1 LTPSSGRAKKSTV
14 SKNKPPVP
22 EVDLRARV
30 LAASV
35 ALITEEG
42 LAALSMREVAR
53 RAGVSHQAPYH
64 HFPDRE
70 SILAAIAGD
79 GFLQL
84 AEGLELALGKK
95 GTPSERLRLGGR
107 AYVEFARRHPAHFR
121 VMFRPELVDLEAY
134 PEGKAAADRAYRA
147 LEQLVA
153 GVVEVGGWP
162 EAHAQGL
169 VLVAWSF
176 VHGLSSLVLD
186 GPIAKTLGDAELEAA
201 VEGAFEGFRRLVD
214 GPGAKKVRRPTGR

>member
-1 LTPSSGRAKKSTV
+1 MA
-14 SKNKPPVP
+14 KNKPPVP
-22 EVDLRARV
+22 EGDLRARV

-42 LAALSMREVAR
+42 LGALSMREVAR

-70 SILAAIAGD
+70 SILAAIAGE
-79 GFLQL
+79 GFLHL
-84 AEGLELALGKK
+84 AEALERALGTKAPA
-95 GTPSERLRLGGR
+95 GERLRAGGR
-107 AYVEFARRHPAHFR
+107 AYVDFARAHPAHFR

-134 PEGKAAADRAYRA
+134 PEGKAQADRAYQA

-153 GVVEVGGWP
+153 GVVEDGGWP
-162 EAHAQGL
+162 AAEAQGL

-186 GPIAKTLGDAELEAA
+186 GPIAKTLADVELEAA
-201 VEGAFEGFRRLVD
+201 VERAFEGFRRMVD
-214 GPGAKKVRRPTGR
+214 GPGPRRGGHLKGPKPRGLSGGRR

>member
-1 LTPSSGRAKKSTV
+1 MA
-14 SKNKPPVP
+14 KNKAPVP

-70 SILAAIAGD
+70 AILAAIAGD
-79 GFLQL
+79 GFLHL
-84 AEGLELALGKK
+84 AEALERAVYSKAAPG
-95 GTPSERLRLGGR
+95 ERLRAGGR
-107 AYVEFARRHPAHFR
+107 AYVDFARAFPAHFR

-134 PEGKAAADRAYRA
+134 PEGKAQADRAYRA
-147 LEQLVA
+147 LEFLVQ
-153 GVVEVGGWP
+153 GVVEEGGWP
-162 EAHAQGL
+162 AAQAQGL

-186 GPIAKTLGDAELEAA
+186 GPIAKTLKDVELEAA

-214 GPGAKKVRRPTGR
+214 GPGPRRGASLKGTRSKVAAGRGR